1 MNDHASLWRA
11 VAAQTRTELLLTLR
25 RGENILITVIIPV
38 ILLVFFAA
46 LGVPCVAPYT
56 CTRVAK
62 HGPYT
67 SPGGGVETSVHCA
80 GSYRKT
86 CGNMICMPE
95 LTPDR
100 LWPRLSEVLDS
111 WRHNSRSA

>member
-1 MNDHASLWRA
+1 MRRALYLHANCQARA
-11 VAAQTRTELLLTLR
+11 LHLPDGLR
-25 RGENILITVIIPV
+25 RDVGSL
-38 ILLVFFAA
+38 
-46 LGVPCVAPYT
+46 C
-56 CTRVAK
+56 
-62 HGPYT
+62 
-67 SPGGGVETSVHCA
+67 

-95 LTPDR
+95 LMPDR